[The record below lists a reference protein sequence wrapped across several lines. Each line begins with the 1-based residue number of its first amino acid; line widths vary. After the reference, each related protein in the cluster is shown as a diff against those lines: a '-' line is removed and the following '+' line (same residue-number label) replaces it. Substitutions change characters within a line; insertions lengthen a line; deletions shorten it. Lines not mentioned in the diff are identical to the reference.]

1 MGRTKAPTEADTN
14 SALRI
19 EVRQARPCSRHG
31 PPLLQQ
37 RKRIGR
43 AVGLSH
49 SESDTGNTSGAP
61 VVLSKRIITHSLW
74 TGNQRHGLLRPM
86 DIRKRVGRNVRR
98 YRLERDWSQEEL
110 AFEAGVHQT
119 YLSGV
124 ENGTRNPTI
133 TVLKKLADALG
144 VRPAALLE

>member
-1 MGRTKAPTEADTN
+1 MALIEASTLSGQFIAFWRLQPRSRRRPLTWQRREPFGWPT
-14 SALRI
+14 SPFKS
-19 EVRQARPCSRHG
+19 VSG
-31 PPLLQQ
+31 PGTILGILTPPA
-37 RKRIGR
+37 G
-43 AVGLSH
+43 
-49 SESDTGNTSGAP
+49 T
-61 VVLSKRIITHSLW
+61 IITHSLW

-86 DIRKRVGRNVRR
+86 DIRKQVGRNVRR

-144 VRPAALLE
+144 VPPAALLE